1 MNTSSNPSLHNEYYT
16 LNGSTVNFDT
26 LLSVTASPLVATPE
40 PGTMLLVGSALTGL
54 GALMR
59 KWRNQ

>member
-1 MNTSSNPSLHNEYYT
+1 M
-16 LNGSTVNFDT
+16 NFDT